1 MKKHLT
7 DVDVRSFAEAFNAE
21 PKNWLALNA
30 VTKNGIGAVALN
42 RAIVNRIDH
51 TYSELIKTPE
61 ATHQKRSGRCWLFA
75 GLNTLRLRAME
86 EMNLE
91 EFELSQAYL
100 MFWDKLE
107 KANYFLESII
117 ETRDEPLD
125 GRLVMWLLA
134 NPLADGGQWDM
145 FINLV
150 KKYGVVPKSV
160 MPETESSSNSRPMNA
175 MLVARLRE
183 DAKVLREMGEQGASV
198 EALRD
203 RKEEMMEVFYRM
215 LSIHLG
221 EPPSSFLWEWRDKD
235 EAFHRHGEITPP
247 AFFETYVSTDL
258 DDKVCLINA
267 PTDDKPFEK
276 LYTVQYLG
284 NVVDGE
290 IVRYL
295 NVDVNTLKQAAVDM
309 IKDGK
314 AVWFGCDVGKSLER
328 DLGIMDPDIYDYPLV
343 YGAEFEL
350 DKAGRLDYGQSR
362 MTHAMVLTGV
372 DLDEDGR
379 PTKWRVE
386 NSWGTELGDEGYM
399 LMTDAWFDQFVY
411 ELTVD
416 KAYVSPRLLEVLD
429 TEPVV
434 LPPWDPMGALAG
446 AD

>member
-1 MKKHLT
+1 
-7 DVDVRSFAEAFNAE
+7 VE
-21 PKNWLALNA
+21 
-30 VTKNGIGAVALN
+30 
-42 RAIVNRIDH
+42 
-51 TYSELIKTPE
+51 
-61 ATHQKRSGRCWLFA
+61 
-75 GLNTLRLRAME
+75 
-86 EMNLE
+86 
-91 EFELSQAYL
+91 
-100 MFWDKLE
+100 
-107 KANYFLESII
+107 
-117 ETRDEPLD
+117 
-125 GRLVMWLLA
+125 
-134 NPLADGGQWDM
+134 
-145 FINLV
+145 
-150 KKYGVVPKSV
+150 KYGVVPKSV

-183 DAKVLREMGEQGASV
+183 DAKILREMGEQGASV

-235 EAFHRHGEITPP
+235 EAFHRHGEITPT
-247 AFFETYVSTDL
+247 AFFETYVGTDL

-399 LMTDAWFDQFVY
+399 LMSDAWFDQFVY

-429 TEPVV
+429 TEAVV